1 MPYKKLFS
9 FRKIVFFLE
18 RRKSV
23 YQANT
28 KHFFFGQ
35 KFNSF
40 KRAQKKNL
48 HLRLKSS
55 LSKLNQQSS

>member
-23 YQANT
+23 YQANA
-28 KHFFFGQ
+28 KHLFFGQ
-35 KFNSF
+35 KFFQASTEKKFTLAIEKFF
-40 KRAQKKNL
+40 K
-48 HLRLKSS
+48 
-55 LSKLNQQSS
+55 

>member
-9 FRKIVFFLE
+9 FRKIVFSWSEENRFTRPICFLD
-18 RRKSV
+18 R
-23 YQANT
+23 
-28 KHFFFGQ
+28 
-35 KFNSF
+35 NSILSSED
-40 KRAQKKNL
+40 RKKNL

>member
-28 KHFFFGQ
+28 KHFFFWTEIQ
-35 KFNSF
+35 FFQASTEKKFTLAFEKFF
-40 KRAQKKNL
+40 K
-48 HLRLKSS
+48 
-55 LSKLNQQSS
+55 